1 MKAGNAS
8 MDYLD
13 QMSASMGLKGMINIV
28 VVLVFI
34 GVSWWALQE
43 LKLEMMLRRPKSA
56 QAKMLQILLSIAL
69 GYQIARFVIDY
80 LEWSTWFSGMF

>member
-1 MKAGNAS
+1 ME
-8 MDYLD
+8 YLD

>member
-1 MKAGNAS
+1 

-28 VVLVFI
+28 IVLVFI

-69 GYQIARFVIDY
+69 GYQTARFVIDY

>member
-1 MKAGNAS
+1 

>member
-1 MKAGNAS
+1 

-43 LKLEMMLRRPKSA
+43 LKLEMILRRPKSA

>member
-1 MKAGNAS
+1 

-34 GVSWWALQE
+34 GISWWALQE